1 MLQWPRRCD
10 FYDVGRTAAVARPE
24 GRLFEIKSRGDAHA
38 WLRRATGSVPAN
50 GGLAT
55 ASCGVGCHGPRA
67 LVHQRSHLGPGPEA
81 WQQGGTWPDLPSL
94 HDFEIREYD
103 GDDPE
108 AKELVGRRNAKLRR
122 KNAELHSLRCD
133 TTLKL
138 DIAERFRHDAFYFPY
153 NVDFR
158 GRAYPLPPNLNHLGS
173 DVCRAVLQFA
183 EPKRLGD
190 DGLYWLRVH
199 LANLFGLA
207 KRSREERHQFALDR
221 LDDIRDSFT
230 DPMRGK
236 QWWLEAEEPRQAVS
250 RASVSWK
257 TASLLRRTCGDRL
270 LCFAGAHGRWSCNG
284 CSPRAPG
291 RDRKAG
297 SRSI

>member
-1 MLQWPRRCD
+1 M
-10 FYDVGRTAAVARPE
+10 ARLPE

-38 WLRRATGSVPAN
+38 WLRRAKEAFLRAN
-50 GGLAT
+50 RGLAD
-55 ASCGVGCHGPRA
+55 GVLAGLDAMGRVPWSINGPILD
-67 LVHQRSHLGPGPEA
+67 LVQEA

-94 HDFEIREYD
+94 HDFEIREYE

-207 KRSREERHQFALDR
+207 KRSLEERHQFALDR
-221 LDDIRDSFT
+221 HDDIIRLVQQSDAWEAVVA
-230 DPMRGK
+230 RGRG
-236 QWWLEAEEPRQAVS
+236 APGRPS
-250 RASVSWK
+250 RASVS
-257 TASLLRRTCGDRL
+257 
-270 LCFAGAHGRWSCNG
+270 
-284 CSPRAPG
+284 
-291 RDRKAG
+291 
-297 SRSI
+297 